1 MSTHEDAAMGC
12 FSLHDMQQIQR
23 ELQAKYQ
30 DKWGGLSPKVGRNQL
45 LWMMIE
51 AGEVADIIKKRGDDA
66 IMQDDETRE
75 HFVEELCDVLMY
87 LNDVMLCYGISPEEM
102 EQVYRAK
109 HARNMKRW

>member
-51 AGEVADIIKKRGDDA
+51 AGEVADIIKKKGDQA
-66 IMQDDETRE
+66 IMDDPEIRA
-75 HFVEELCDVLMY
+75 HFIEEMADVLMY
-87 LNDVMLCYGISPEEM
+87 FHDLMLCYNITPEDM
-102 EQVYRAK
+102 ANTYREK
-109 HARNMKRW
+109 FERNMKRW